1 MADEVDRAAQEEEM
15 LLAKAIKA
23 RRPAGPTPTGR
34 CLWCDEIVGDTMR
47 WCSVEC
53 ARDWEREFARRES
66 LTRRR

>member
-15 LLAKAIKA
+15 LLAEAIKA
-23 RRPAGPTPTGR
+23 RRPAGPVPTGR

-53 ARDWEREFARRES
+53 ARDWERVFERGKR
-66 LTRRR
+66 

>member
-15 LLAKAIKA
+15 LLAEAIKA
-23 RRPAGPTPTGR
+23 RRPAGPVPTGR

-53 ARDWEREFARRES
+53 ARDWEA
-66 LTRRR
+66 LMQRRR

>member
-15 LLAKAIKA
+15 LLAEAIKA
-23 RRPAGPTPTGR
+23 RRPAGPVPTGR

-53 ARDWEREFARRES
+53 RDQWEK
-66 LTRRR
+66 LVGRRR

>member
-15 LLAKAIKA
+15 LLAEAIKA
-23 RRPAGPTPTGR
+23 RRPAGPVPTGR

-53 ARDWEREFARRES
+53 RDQWEA
-66 LTRRR
+66 LMQRRR